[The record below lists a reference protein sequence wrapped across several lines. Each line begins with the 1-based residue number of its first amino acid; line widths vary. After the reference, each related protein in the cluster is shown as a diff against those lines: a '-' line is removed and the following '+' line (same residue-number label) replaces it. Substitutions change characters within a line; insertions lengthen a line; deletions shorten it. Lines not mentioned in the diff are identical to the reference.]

1 MNLVCYLTL
10 MVDIERARTDREFAK
25 TLQVEFRRAV
35 GMISGRWKL
44 EILWL
49 LSHGVHRFGEL
60 KRGLPGITQHMLTA
74 QLRALEKDG
83 LIKRTIF
90 AEVPPRVEYEITP
103 NARRLRPIFIEIV
116 KWAEDNEN
124 GVTEPPEAQ
133 GTSEPDLQPDQRPP
147 S

>member
-1 MNLVCYLTL
+1 
-10 MVDIERARTDREFAK
+10 MVDIEKVRSDPALAK
-25 TLQVEFRRAV
+25 VVQAEFRRAV

-49 LSHGVHRFGEL
+49 LSHGIHRFGEL

-83 LIKRTIF
+83 LIKRTIY

-103 NARRLRPIFIEIV
+103 NARRLRPIFVEIV
-116 KWAEDNEN
+116 KWAEDNEK
-124 GVTEPPEAQ
+124 GVTALPEEQSA
-133 GTSEPDLQPDQRPP
+133 SEPDLQPDQRPP

>member
-1 MNLVCYLTL
+1 
-10 MVDIERARTDREFAK
+10 MVDIERARTDREFAR

-44 EILWL
+44 DILWL
-49 LSHGVHRFGEL
+49 LSQGTHRFGEL

-116 KWAEDNEN
+116 KWAQDNEKL
-124 GVTEPPEAQ
+124 GVLPAAEQDQPPA
-133 GTSEPDLQPDQRPP
+133 
-147 S
+147 

>member
-1 MNLVCYLTL
+1 
-10 MVDIERARTDREFAK
+10 MVDIERARIDRDFAK
-25 TLQVEFRRAV
+25 TLQADFRRAV
-35 GMISGRWKL
+35 GMIAGRWKL

-103 NARRLRPIFIEIV
+103 NARRLRPIFVEIV

-124 GVTEPPEAQ
+124 GVTELPPEQ
-133 GTSEPDLQPDQRPP
+133 GASEPDLQPDQRPP

>member
-1 MNLVCYLTL
+1 

-49 LSHGVHRFGEL
+49 LSHGIHRFGEL

-83 LIKRTIF
+83 LVKRTIF

-103 NARRLRPIFIEIV
+103 NARRLRPIFVEIV

-124 GVTEPPEAQ
+124 GVTELAEVQ
-133 GTSEPDLQPDQRPP
+133 GASEPDPQPDQRPP

>member
-1 MNLVCYLTL
+1 

-25 TLQVEFRRAV
+25 VLQSQFRRAV

-49 LSHGVHRFGEL
+49 LSQGTHRFGEL

-103 NARRLRPIFIEIV
+103 NARRLRPIFVEIV
-116 KWAEDNEN
+116 KWAQDNEA
-124 GVTEPPEAQ
+124 GAIAPHEGQDEPVH
-133 GTSEPDLQPDQRPP
+133 RPV
-147 S
+147 

>member
-1 MNLVCYLTL
+1 
-10 MVDIERARTDREFAK
+10 MVDIERARTDREFAR

-49 LSHGVHRFGEL
+49 LSQGTHRFGEL

-90 AEVPPRVEYEITP
+90 AEVPPRVEYEMTP

-116 KWAEDNEN
+116 KWAQDNEKL
-124 GVTEPPEAQ
+124 GVLPAAEQDQPPA
-133 GTSEPDLQPDQRPP
+133 
-147 S
+147 

>member
-1 MNLVCYLTL
+1 MIDLNAVRSDPAL
-10 MVDIERARTDREFAK
+10 AK
-25 TLQVEFRRAV
+25 IVQAQFRRAV

-49 LSHGVHRFGEL
+49 LNQGTHRFGEL

-103 NARRLRPIFIEIV
+103 AARRLRPIFVEIV
-116 KWAEDNEN
+116 KWAEEHQPDAA
-124 GVTEPPEAQ
+124 PEAAAEQ
-133 GTSEPDLQPDQRPP
+133 GADP
-147 S
+147 SA

>member
-1 MNLVCYLTL
+1 MI
-10 MVDIERARTDREFAK
+10 DINRVRTDPALAK
-25 TLQVEFRRAV
+25 VVQAEFRRAV

-103 NARRLRPIFIEIV
+103 NARRLRPIFVEIV

-124 GVTEPPEAQ
+124 GVTELPEEQSA
-133 GTSEPDLQPDQRPP
+133 SEPDLQPDQRPP

>member
-1 MNLVCYLTL
+1 
-10 MVDIERARTDREFAK
+10 MVDIERARTDRDFAK
-25 TLQVEFRRAV
+25 TLQADFRRAV
-35 GMISGRWKL
+35 GMIAGRWKL

-49 LSHGVHRFGEL
+49 LSQGTHRFGEL

-103 NARRLRPIFIEIV
+103 NARRLRPIFVEIV
-116 KWAEDNEN
+116 KWAQD
-124 GVTEPPEAQ
+124 TEKLAAGPADEQDQPPA
-133 GTSEPDLQPDQRPP
+133 
-147 S
+147 

>member
-1 MNLVCYLTL
+1 
-10 MVDIERARTDREFAK
+10 MVDIERARIDRDFAK
-25 TLQVEFRRAV
+25 TLQAEFRRAV

-49 LSHGVHRFGEL
+49 LSQGTHRFGEL

-83 LIKRTIF
+83 LIKRTIY

-103 NARRLRPIFIEIV
+103 NARRLRPIFVEIV
-116 KWAEDNEN
+116 KWAEDNEKGGSSGGDQPAA
-124 GVTEPPEAQ
+124 GVA
-133 GTSEPDLQPDQRPP
+133 SD
-147 S
+147 SSA

>member
-1 MNLVCYLTL
+1 MIDLNAVRSDPALAKLVQ
-10 MVDIERARTDREFAK
+10 A
-25 TLQVEFRRAV
+25 QFRRAV

-49 LSHGVHRFGEL
+49 LNQGTHRFGEL

-103 NARRLRPIFIEIV
+103 AARRLRPIFLEIV
-116 KWAEDNEN
+116 KWAEDHQ
-124 GVTEPPEAQ
+124 PEAAAETIAEQ
-133 GTSEPDLQPDQRPP
+133 GVD
-147 S
+147 

>member
-1 MNLVCYLTL
+1 
-10 MVDIERARTDREFAK
+10 MVDIERARTDRDFAR

-35 GMISGRWKL
+35 GMIAGRWKL

-49 LSHGVHRFGEL
+49 LSQGTHRFGEL

-103 NARRLRPIFIEIV
+103 NARRLRPIFVEIV
-116 KWAEDNEN
+116 KWAQENEM
-124 GVTEPPEAQ
+124 GITPSPEEHQPAAQ
-133 GTSEPDLQPDQRPP
+133 P
-147 S
+147 

>member
-1 MNLVCYLTL
+1 

-49 LSHGVHRFGEL
+49 LSHGTHRFGEL

-83 LIKRTIF
+83 LVKRTIF

-103 NARRLRPIFIEIV
+103 NARRLRPIFVEIV
-116 KWAEDNEN
+116 KWAQDNEK
-124 GVTEPPEAQ
+124 GVTAPAEQQPE
-133 GTSEPDLQPDQRPP
+133 QRV
-147 S
+147 

>member
-1 MNLVCYLTL
+1 
-10 MVDIERARTDREFAK
+10 MVDIERARIDRDFAK
-25 TLQVEFRRAV
+25 TLQAEFRRAV

-49 LSHGVHRFGEL
+49 LSQGTHRFGEL

-103 NARRLRPIFIEIV
+103 NARRLRPIFVEIV
-116 KWAEDNEN
+116 KWAQD
-124 GVTEPPEAQ
+124 TEKLGAA
-133 GTSEPDLQPDQRPP
+133 TASEPEQPPA
-147 S
+147 

>member
-1 MNLVCYLTL
+1 MI
-10 MVDIERARTDREFAK
+10 DINAVRTDPNLARVVQA
-25 TLQVEFRRAV
+25 QFRRAV
-35 GMISGRWKL
+35 GMINGRWKL

-49 LSHGVHRFGEL
+49 LSHGTRRFGEL

-103 NARRLRPIFIEIV
+103 NARRLRPIFVEIV
-116 KWAEDNEN
+116 KWAQD
-124 GVTEPPEAQ
+124 TEKLGAA
-133 GTSEPDLQPDQRPP
+133 TASEPEQPPA
-147 S
+147 

>member
-1 MNLVCYLTL
+1 
-10 MVDIERARTDREFAK
+10 MVDIERARTDRDFAK
-25 TLQVEFRRAV
+25 ILQAEFRRAV

-49 LSHGVHRFGEL
+49 LSQGTHRFGEL

-103 NARRLRPIFIEIV
+103 NARRLRPIFVEIV
-116 KWAEDNEN
+116 KWAEDNEK
-124 GVTEPPEAQ
+124 GVTAPVEEHA
-133 GTSEPDLQPDQRPP
+133 SAP

>member
-1 MNLVCYLTL
+1 MI
-10 MVDIERARTDREFAK
+10 DINRVRTDPALAK
-25 TLQVEFRRAV
+25 VVQAEFRRAV

-49 LSHGVHRFGEL
+49 LSHGIHRFGEL

-103 NARRLRPIFIEIV
+103 NARRLRPIFVEIV
-116 KWAEDNEN
+116 RWAVDNDY
-124 GVTEPPEAQ
+124 GVMEPPEAESA
-133 GTSEPDLQPDQRPP
+133 SEPDLQPDQRPP